1 MADQTIEAVLFV
13 LGLIYTG
20 LLIIAIVR
28 TRKLVCRRNQQRN
41 EPEKIFTRFYVFVW
55 ILLFLTIILYMFSSQ
70 PISDFLKTDIT
81 ASIVCLYFAPTI
93 LMVLAYVLLYQQLD
107 LLMTQSRIP
116 SSEGYRN
123 RFQSASLGK
132 CVRLCVTLIV
142 GLFIIV
148 QFFLI
153 VVCLFGKISI

>member
-1 MADQTIEAVLFV
+1 M

-20 LLIIAIVR
+20 LLIIALVR
-28 TRKLVCRRNQQRN
+28 TRKLVCRRNHQRN

-153 VVCLFGKISI
+153 VICLFGKISI